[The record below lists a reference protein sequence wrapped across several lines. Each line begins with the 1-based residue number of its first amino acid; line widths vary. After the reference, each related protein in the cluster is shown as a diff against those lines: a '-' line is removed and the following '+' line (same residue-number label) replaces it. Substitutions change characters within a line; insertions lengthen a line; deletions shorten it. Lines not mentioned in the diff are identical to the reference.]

1 MAACREVDM
10 DKTSGLQL
18 MALSRRTIVA
28 RSVAAAAGVAVLF
41 GLVTEAA
48 AKMSQKSVDYQDTP
62 KNDQECSNC
71 SLFQEP
77 NSCTISTARS
87 VRRVGVN
94 SGPKSQAERERSPAT
109 IYKSDAVPPRY
120 PTEQAGPEQR
130 PTSSSRHVCLWH
142 FADITTAL
150 NHVRFWG

>member
-1 MAACREVDM
+1 MAN
-10 DKTSGLQL
+10 TSEIQST
-18 MALSRRTIVA
+18 ALSRRAIVT

-77 NSCTISTARS
+77 NSCTIVDGEIS
-87 VRRVGVN
+87 
-94 SGPKSQAERERSPAT
+94 PKGWC
-109 IYKSDAVPPRY
+109 K
-120 PTEQAGPEQR
+120 
-130 PTSSSRHVCLWH
+130 
-142 FADITTAL
+142 
-150 NHVRFWG
+150 FWAKKPG

>member
-1 MAACREVDM
+1 MRLSAEVASISIEVNASGAARLPRGYRAAQE
-10 DKTSGLQL
+10 TSLKKRSAWPRFQKF
-18 MALSRRTIVA
+18 SRLRFPGRAIVT

-77 NSCTISTARS
+77 NSCTIVDGEIS
-87 VRRVGVN
+87 
-94 SGPKSQAERERSPAT
+94 PKGWCKFWA
-109 IYKSDAVPPRY
+109 KK
-120 PTEQAGPEQR
+120 AG
-130 PTSSSRHVCLWH
+130 
-142 FADITTAL
+142 
-150 NHVRFWG
+150 

>member
-1 MAACREVDM
+1 M

-77 NSCTISTARS
+77 NSCTIVDGEIS
-87 VRRVGVN
+87 
-94 SGPKSQAERERSPAT
+94 PKGWC
-109 IYKSDAVPPRY
+109 K
-120 PTEQAGPEQR
+120 
-130 PTSSSRHVCLWH
+130 
-142 FADITTAL
+142 
-150 NHVRFWG
+150 FWAKKPG

>member
-1 MAACREVDM
+1 M

-77 NSCTISTARS
+77 NSCTIVDGEIS
-87 VRRVGVN
+87 
-94 SGPKSQAERERSPAT
+94 PKGWCKFWA
-109 IYKSDAVPPRY
+109 KK
-120 PTEQAGPEQR
+120 AG
-130 PTSSSRHVCLWH
+130 
-142 FADITTAL
+142 
-150 NHVRFWG
+150 

>member
-1 MAACREVDM
+1 M

-41 GLVTEAA
+41 GLVTKAA

-77 NSCTISTARS
+77 NSCTIVDGEIS
-87 VRRVGVN
+87 
-94 SGPKSQAERERSPAT
+94 PKGWC
-109 IYKSDAVPPRY
+109 K
-120 PTEQAGPEQR
+120 
-130 PTSSSRHVCLWH
+130 
-142 FADITTAL
+142 
-150 NHVRFWG
+150 FWAKKPG